1 MDFCTCGSII
11 QDGICTNKRCT
22 SRNESLLSWIINGKL
37 ERFKRP
43 VTLAEAIE
51 AIRDKSEIVYKIKAP
66 SNKFAKPYT
75 GGD

>member
-1 MDFCTCGSII
+1 MLFCTCGSII

-22 SRNESLLSWIINGKL
+22 SRNEALLSWIINGKL

-51 AIRDKSEIVYKIKAP
+51 AVKDKSELVEKVRKT
-66 SNKFAKPYT
+66 AKDDT
-75 GGD
+75 NQKG